1 MAKLEAKAR
10 QLAAESAQ
18 DQAQTDKGIMFVR
31 EEDQPSSHTE
41 YFDHVVVILVSESQ
55 FLV

>member
-31 EEDQPSSHTE
+31 
-41 YFDHVVVILVSESQ
+41 
-55 FLV
+55 